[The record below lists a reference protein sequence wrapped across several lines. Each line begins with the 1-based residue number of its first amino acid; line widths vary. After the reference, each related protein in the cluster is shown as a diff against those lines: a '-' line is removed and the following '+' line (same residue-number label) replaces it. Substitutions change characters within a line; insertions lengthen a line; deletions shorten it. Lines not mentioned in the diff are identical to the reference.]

1 MTLVDPATGE
11 VAAAYPREWG
21 DAPTSSANPTLQL
34 KLLRLRPGGWRDS
47 VVRLSLPD
55 DLVAH
60 DRVGHFNLFRAVA
73 LSALPWDIPRSWHL
87 LQYSPSLP
95 SVLVRELK
103 ANDKR
108 FR

>member
-11 VAAAYPREWG
+11 ATATYPREWG
-21 DAPTSSANPTLQL
+21 GVPTSSADPTLQL

-60 DRVGHFNLFRAVA
+60 DRVGHL
-73 LSALPWDIPRSWHL
+73 
-87 LQYSPSLP
+87 
-95 SVLVRELK
+95 
-103 ANDKR
+103 
-108 FR
+108 